1 MGKEATNIVNV
12 DKVNHNYPITVLI
25 LCFICI
31 VVYIY
36 LYSIITFKRE
46 VVSVFMKDAIDD
58 LEAWKSKL
66 ELLLKSQMVNQQFN
80 ERTEITRNI
89 TVTRPNLNQNFNST
103 FPLLTIFN
111 VQVKLP
117 LKYLFLNIC
126 IWMQ

>member
-1 MGKEATNIVNV
+1 MGKEATNSVNV
-12 DKVNHNYPITVLI
+12 DEVNHNYHITILI
-25 LCFICI
+25 LCFTCI
-31 VVYIY
+31 VIYIY
-36 LYSIITFKRE
+36 LYSSIEFKSE
-46 VVSVFMKDAIDD
+46 VVSVFMKDSIDD
-58 LEAWKSKL
+58 LDVLKYKL

-126 IWMQ
+126 IWMR

>member
-1 MGKEATNIVNV
+1 MGKEATNSVNV
-12 DKVNHNYPITVLI
+12 DEVNHNYHITILI
-25 LCFICI
+25 LCFTCI
-31 VVYIY
+31 VIYIY
-36 LYSIITFKRE
+36 LYSSIEFKSE
-46 VVSVFMKDAIDD
+46 VVSVFKKDSIDD
-58 LEAWKSKL
+58 LDVLKYKL

>member
-1 MGKEATNIVNV
+1 VGKEATNSVNV
-12 DKVNHNYPITVLI
+12 DEVNHNYHITILI
-25 LCFICI
+25 LCFTCI
-31 VVYIY
+31 VIYIY
-36 LYSIITFKRE
+36 LYSSIEFKSE
-46 VVSVFMKDAIDD
+46 VVSVFMKDSIDD
-58 LEAWKSKL
+58 LDVLKYKL

>member
-1 MGKEATNIVNV
+1 MGKEATNSVNV
-12 DKVNHNYPITVLI
+12 DEVNHNYHITILI
-25 LCFICI
+25 LCFTCI
-31 VVYIY
+31 VIYIY
-36 LYSIITFKRE
+36 LYSSIEFKSE
-46 VVSVFMKDAIDD
+46 VVSVFMKDSIDD
-58 LEAWKSKL
+58 LDVLKYKL